1 VKEWLA
7 RDPIPTLRRRLVEDG
22 VDEAELDEIDRSV
35 RAAVDDATEKAKA
48 APVPDP
54 SSLETE
60 VFADGGSAW
69 RN

>member
-1 VKEWLA
+1 
-7 RDPIPTLRRRLVEDG
+7 LRRRLVDAG
-22 VDEAELDEIDRSV
+22 VNEAELDQIDRSV
-35 RAAVDDATEKAKA
+35 QAAVDDATEKAKA
-48 APVPDP
+48 APLPDP